1 MHMLEHTIEQDEE
14 TDMYHVVSWTADT
27 VGRTGSILSRFHTYR
42 NAVEYMLDQGLVTDK
57 DEQ

>member
-14 TDMYHVVSWTADT
+14 TDMYHVVSWKPDQT
-27 VGRTGSILSRFHTYR
+27 GRTGSILARFHTYR